1 MFFESL
7 RLPLDDFSTSPSLL
21 QGELHI
27 SHQASLLP
35 EERECNRPP
44 VLGTASLYGCRTIKG
59 LRHVVR
65 DGTAWGKVDRII
77 EVLVLW

>member
-7 RLPLDDFSTSPSLL
+7 RLSLDDFSTSPSLL

-35 EERECNRPP
+35 EERGCNRPP
-44 VLGTASLYGCRTIKG
+44 VLGTAPLYGWRTIKG
-59 LRHVVR
+59 LRHVMR
-65 DGTAWGKVDRII
+65 DGTAWRKVDRII

>member
-1 MFFESL
+1 MFFEPL

-35 EERECNRPP
+35 EERGCNRPP
-44 VLGTASLYGCRTIKG
+44 VLGTAAL
-59 LRHVVR
+59 
-65 DGTAWGKVDRII
+65 
-77 EVLVLW
+77 